1 MKIEHQKWAG
11 GKSLRLLIVVAG
23 VVLGQAIL
31 YGPSLIG
38 QKILLPLDL
47 LTRPGFYIPRTAET
61 AKIVPRNFMLVDLID
76 GSEPARRFAAS
87 EIHQGRFPLWAPYQY
102 GGVPFVWPKYSLFY
116 FLESCVKS
124 PVVLAWAQLLAALV
138 AAGGMYLFCRQT
150 LRVSF
155 WAAAAVAWCYPLTA
169 FFVLWQGYPVALPVC
184 WLPWIFLCVDKITRG
199 RGTLAI
205 VGLSVVTFLV
215 LTSGANDVAGQVLLG
230 SGIFALWRLWT
241 VHRRKRRWQK
251 PKLAAAMLVIG
262 WSLGFFLAAPHLLP
276 LLQYAETGTRMER
289 RSKGAEER
297 PPIGLTAAPQVILPE
312 IYGDTETGSAFI
324 PPQPEPNLLE
334 SPSAAYSGVLATLL
348 VAPLAWC
355 SRRHR
360 AMNGFWL
367 FLALFGMSWC
377 LGIPGFIQ
385 LLRLPGMN
393 MMSHNRLTFV
403 TSFATLSM
411 TAIGL
416 NCLLRRSLKRRWWF
430 WLPAVLLA
438 GSFTWCIYRSYVLP
452 EPLATQLEHALVP
465 GGRLRTILSVD
476 DLRHIQ
482 AWLTRHYTVMG
493 LLCGLGFAGW
503 LFLWF
508 QKAAQFR
515 LVPIVA
521 ICLVGDL
528 LWFDYGRNPQCD
540 PALYYPKIPV
550 LDEIAKSIPGRVMG
564 FNCLQA
570 NLASMAG
577 LSDIRGYDAIDPA
590 RIVALLQRASEP
602 TNTSSYAATQS
613 LTPTG
618 RLLPPSNIELSPILN
633 MLNVRYVIF
642 RGTPRES
649 IHLPFEGDN
658 YWALVNSNVLPR
670 AFVPKSVQTVANA
683 DDELQQIASQQ
694 FDAAKTT
701 FVESPIQLPADC
713 RGAAHIT
720 NEIPTHIVIS
730 VKMGT
735 PGLVV
740 LADNW
745 DKGWRALYNGNSVPI
760 LRANYAIRG
769 VVVPAG
775 SGTLEFIYRPA
786 SLMLGLWLAGF
797 AAAVL
802 LCWLV
807 ILWIQ
812 QSNKPR
818 PPLKSSS
825 LPFLASV

>member
-1 MKIEHQKWAG
+1 M
-11 GKSLRLLIVVAG
+11 VVAG

-38 QKILLPLDL
+38 QRILLPLDL
-47 LTRPGFYIPRTAET
+47 LARPGMYIPQTAQT
-61 AKIVPRNFMLVDLID
+61 AKIVPHNFMLVDLID
-76 GSEPARRFAAS
+76 VYEPARRFLAS
-87 EIHQGRFPLWAPYQY
+87 EIHQGRFPFWAPYQY
-102 GGVPFVWPKYSLFY
+102 GGVPFMWPKYSLFL

-124 PVVLAWAQLLAALV
+124 PVVLAWVQLLAALV
-138 AAGGMYLFCRQT
+138 AGGGMYLFCRQT

-155 WAAAAVAWCYPLTA
+155 WPAAVCAWCYPLTA
-169 FFVLWQGYPVALPVC
+169 FFVLWQGSAVPLPVC
-184 WLPWIFLCVDKITRG
+184 WLPWIFLCVDKIARG
-199 RGTLAI
+199 RGALAI
-205 VGLSVVTFLV
+205 GGLSVVTFLV
-215 LTSGANDVAGQVLLG
+215 LTSGGIDIAAQVLLG

-241 VHRRKRRWQK
+241 VHRRKRRCQK
-251 PKLAAAMLVIG
+251 PKMAAAMLVIG

-276 LLQYAETGTRMER
+276 LLQYAETGARMES
-289 RSKGAEER
+289 RSKGAEVR

-324 PPQPEPNLLE
+324 PPQYENNLLE

-360 AMNGFWL
+360 AINAFWL

-377 LGIPGFIQ
+377 LDIPGFVQ

-393 MMSHNRLTFV
+393 MMSHNRLTFL
-403 TSFATLSM
+403 TSFAILSM

-416 NCLLRRSLKRRWWF
+416 DCLLRRSLKRRWWF
-430 WLPAVLLA
+430 WPPAVLLA

-452 EPLATQLEHALVP
+452 EPLATQIEDALLH
-465 GGRLRTILSVD
+465 GQAFGTILSLH
-476 DLRHIQ
+476 DLRQIQ
-482 AWLTRHYTVMG
+482 AWFTRHYTVMA

-503 LFLWF
+503 SFLWF
-508 QKAAQFR
+508 QKSAQFR
-515 LVPIVA
+515 LFPILA
-521 ICLVGDL
+521 IFLVGDL

-550 LDEIAKSIPGRVMG
+550 LDEIAKSIPGRVVG
-564 FNCLQA
+564 FHCLQA
-570 NLASMAG
+570 SLASMAG
-577 LSDIRGYDAIDPA
+577 LNDIRGCDGVDPA
-590 RIVALLQRASEP
+590 RMVGLLQRACEP
-602 TNTSSYAATQS
+602 INRSSSATQVLS
-613 LTPTG
+613 PKG
-618 RLLPPSNIELSPILN
+618 RILPPSNIELSPILN

-642 RGTPRES
+642 RGTPREFM
-649 IHLPFEGDN
+649 HFPFQGDD

-670 AFVPKSVQTVANA
+670 VFVPKSVQTVSNA

-720 NEIPTHIVIS
+720 NEIPTHITIS
-730 VKMGT
+730 VTMET

-745 DKGWRALYNGNSVPI
+745 DKGWHAFYNGNSVPI

-786 SLMLGLWLAGF
+786 ALMVGLWLAGF
-797 AAAVL
+797 AATVL

-807 ILWIQ
+807 VLWIQ
-812 QSNKPR
+812 NRNKSK
-818 PPLKSSS
+818 PPLKSNLQINRACSHC
-825 LPFLASV
+825 

>member
-1 MKIEHQKWAG
+1 MKIENQKWAR
-11 GKSLRLLIVVAG
+11 GKFLGLLIVVAG

-38 QKILLPLDL
+38 RKILLPLDL
-47 LTRPGFYIPRTAET
+47 LTLPGMYIPQTAET
-61 AKIVPRNFMLVDLID
+61 AKVVPHNLMLVDLINPY
-76 GSEPARRFAAS
+76 EPARRFLAS

-102 GGVPFVWPKYSLFY
+102 GGVPFMWPKYSLFL

-124 PVVLAWAQLLAALV
+124 PVVLAWVQLLAALV
-138 AAGGMYLFCRQT
+138 AGGGMYLFCRLT
-150 LRVSF
+150 LRLRF
-155 WAAAAVAWCYPLTA
+155 WPAAVCAWCYPLTA
-169 FFVLWQGYPVALPVC
+169 FFVLWKGYPVALPVC
-184 WLPWIFLCVDKITRG
+184 WLPWIFLCVDKIARG
-199 RGTLAI
+199 GGALPI

-215 LTSGANDVAGQVLLG
+215 LTSGSIDIACQVLLG

-241 VHRRKRRWQK
+241 VHRRKRRRGK
-251 PKLAAAMLVIG
+251 PTMAVAMLVIG

-276 LLQYAETGTRMER
+276 LLEYIKTGARMER

-297 PPIGLTAAPQVILPE
+297 PPIGLTAAPQVILPD
-312 IYGDTETGSAFI
+312 IYGDTATGSAFI
-324 PPQPEPNLLE
+324 PPQYENNLLE
-334 SPSAAYSGVLATLL
+334 SPSAAYAGVLATLF

-360 AMNGFWL
+360 TINVFWL
-367 FLALFGMSWC
+367 FLALLGMSWC
-377 LGIPGFIQ
+377 LDIPGFVQ

-393 MMSHNRLTFV
+393 MMSHNRFTFL
-403 TSFATLSM
+403 TSFAILSM

-430 WLPAVLLA
+430 CLPAVLLA

-452 EPLATQLEHALVP
+452 EPLATQLENALLHGRAVP
-465 GGRLRTILSVD
+465 TIPSIH
-476 DLRHIQ
+476 DLRQIQ
-482 AWLTRHYTVMG
+482 AWFTLHFTVMA
-493 LLCGLGFAGW
+493 LLCALGFAGW

-508 QKAAQFR
+508 QKSAQFR
-515 LVPIVA
+515 LFPILA
-521 ICLVGDL
+521 IFLVGDL

-564 FNCLQA
+564 FHCLQA
-570 NLASMAG
+570 SLASMAG
-577 LSDIRGYDAIDPA
+577 LTDIRGYDAVDPA
-590 RIVALLQRASEP
+590 RMVALLRRASEP
-602 TNTSSYAATQS
+602 LNALSYAATQS
-613 LTPTG
+613 LSPKG
-618 RLLPPSNIELSPILN
+618 RILPPSNIQLSPILN

-642 RGTPRES
+642 RGTPQEFM
-649 IHLPFEGDN
+649 HFPFQGDD
-658 YWALVNSNVLPR
+658 YWALINSNVLPR
-670 AFVPKSVQTVANA
+670 TFVPKSVQTVSNA
-683 DDELQQIASQQ
+683 YDELQQMASEQ

-720 NEIPTHIVIS
+720 NEIPTHITIS
-730 VKMGT
+730 VKMET

-745 DKGWRALYNGNSVPI
+745 DTGWRAVYNGNSVPI

-769 VVVPAG
+769 VVVPEG

-786 SLMLGLWLAGF
+786 SLIVGLWLAGF
-797 AAAVL
+797 AATAL

-807 ILWIQ
+807 VLWIQ
-812 QSNKPR
+812 NRIKSKCGWQSR
-818 PPLKSSS
+818 TITE
-825 LPFLASV
+825 